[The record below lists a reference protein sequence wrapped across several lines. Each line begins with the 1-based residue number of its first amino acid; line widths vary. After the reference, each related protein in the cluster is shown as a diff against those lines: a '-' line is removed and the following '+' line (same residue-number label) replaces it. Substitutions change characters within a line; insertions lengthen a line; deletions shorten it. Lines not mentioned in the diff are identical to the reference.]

1 MTSRQ
6 ETAAASTN
14 AQPERKPTW
23 RGHLRI
29 ARVDH
34 WVKNVFV
41 LPGIVVAL
49 SVAPAR
55 LNWSLA
61 LQLLLG
67 LAAVSLV
74 TSSNYVIDELLHA
87 PYDRL
92 HHEMPAAGAVRSRP
106 GAAAYVQW
114 LALGAAGMAL
124 ASLVSRGLLVAMIA
138 LWLMGCTTTFRRCAP
153 RTCRTS
159 TCSPRRSTIRCGCWP
174 AGTWSR

>member
-74 TSSNYVIDELLHA
+74 TSSNYVINELLDA

-92 HHEMPAAGAVRSRP
+92 HPTKCRRPVPSGAVLVP
-106 GAAAYVQW
+106 AAYVQW

-124 ASLVSRGLLVAMIA
+124 ASLSRADY
-138 LWLMGCTTTFRRCAP
+138 W
-153 RTCRTS
+153 
-159 TCSPRRSTIRCGCWP
+159 
-174 AGTWSR
+174 